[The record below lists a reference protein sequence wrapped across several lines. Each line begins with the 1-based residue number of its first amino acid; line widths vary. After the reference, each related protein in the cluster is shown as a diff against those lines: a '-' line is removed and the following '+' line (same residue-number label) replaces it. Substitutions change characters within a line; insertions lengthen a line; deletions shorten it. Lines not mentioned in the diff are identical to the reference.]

1 MGRKKKMN
9 ALNVIGVASNLS
21 FFVIVIAG
29 ILATL
34 EDTKINSLQM
44 LFYILL
50 EMVFGL
56 NIFLIC
62 TR

>member
-1 MGRKKKMN
+1 MN
-9 ALNVIGVASNLS
+9 ALNTIGVASNLV

-62 TR
+62 SR

>member
-1 MGRKKKMN
+1 MN

-56 NIFLIC
+56 DIFLIC

>member
-1 MGRKKKMN
+1 MN

-34 EDTKINSLQM
+34 EDTKIKNMFSPNT
-44 LFYILL
+44 FSTY
-50 EMVFGL
+50 
-56 NIFLIC
+56 C
-62 TR
+62 

>member
-1 MGRKKKMN
+1 MN
-9 ALNVIGVASNLS
+9 ALNVIGVASNLM

-34 EDTKINSLQM
+34 EDMKINSLQM

>member
-1 MGRKKKMN
+1 MN

-21 FFVIVIAG
+21 FFVIVITG

-44 LFYILL
+44 IFYILL

>member
-1 MGRKKKMN
+1 MN

-21 FFVIVIAG
+21 FFEIVIAG

>member
-1 MGRKKKMN
+1 MN
-9 ALNVIGVASNLS
+9 ALNVIGAASNLS

-62 TR
+62 AR

>member
-1 MGRKKKMN
+1 MN
-9 ALNVIGVASNLS
+9 ALNTIGVASNLV
-21 FFVIVIAG
+21 FFVIFIAG

>member
-1 MGRKKKMN
+1 MN

-34 EDTKINSLQM
+34 EDTKINSPQM

-56 NIFLIC
+56 NIFLIS

>member
-1 MGRKKKMN
+1 MN
-9 ALNVIGVASNLS
+9 ALNTIGVASNLV

-34 EDTKINSLQM
+34 EDAKINSLQM

>member
-1 MGRKKKMN
+1 MN
-9 ALNVIGVASNLS
+9 ALNVIGVASNLM
-21 FFVIVIAG
+21 FFIIVIAG

-34 EDTKINSLQM
+34 EDMKINSLQM

>member
-1 MGRKKKMN
+1 MN

-44 LFYILL
+44 LFYILS

>member
-1 MGRKKKMN
+1 MN

-56 NIFLIC
+56 NILLIC

>member
-1 MGRKKKMN
+1 MN
-9 ALNVIGVASNLS
+9 ALNVIGVASNLA

-34 EDTKINSLQM
+34 EDTKINSLQI

-62 TR
+62 MR

>member
-1 MGRKKKMN
+1 MN

-21 FFVIVIAG
+21 LLVIVIAG

>member
-1 MGRKKKMN
+1 MN
-9 ALNVIGVASNLS
+9 TLNVIGVASNLA

-34 EDTKINSLQM
+34 EDTKINSLQI

>member
-1 MGRKKKMN
+1 MN

-50 EMVFGL
+50 EMVLGL

>member
-1 MGRKKKMN
+1 MN
-9 ALNVIGVASNLS
+9 ALNVIGVASDLS

>member
-1 MGRKKKMN
+1 MN
-9 ALNVIGVASNLS
+9 ALNIIGVASNLM

-34 EDTKINSLQM
+34 EDTKINSLQI

>member
-1 MGRKKKMN
+1 MN

-29 ILATL
+29 ILATI
-34 EDTKINSLQM
+34 EDMKINSLQM

>member
-1 MGRKKKMN
+1 MN
-9 ALNVIGVASNLS
+9 ALNVIGVASNLA

>member
-1 MGRKKKMN
+1 MN

-62 TR
+62 AR

>member
-1 MGRKKKMN
+1 MN
-9 ALNVIGVASNLS
+9 ALNIIGVAANFT
-21 FFVIVIAG
+21 FFAIVIAG

-34 EDTKINSLQM
+34 EDTKINSLQI

>member
-1 MGRKKKMN
+1 MN

-34 EDTKINSLQM
+34 EDTKINSPQM

-62 TR
+62 MR

>member
-1 MGRKKKMN
+1 MN

-50 EMVFGL
+50 EMAFGL

>member
-1 MGRKKKMN
+1 MN
-9 ALNVIGVASNLS
+9 ALNVIGVASNLV

>member
-1 MGRKKKMN
+1 MN

-21 FFVIVIAG
+21 FFVIVISG

>member
-1 MGRKKKMN
+1 MN

-21 FFVIVIAG
+21 FFVIVITG

>member
-1 MGRKKKMN
+1 MN

-34 EDTKINSLQM
+34 EDTKINSPQM
-44 LFYILL
+44 LFTY
-50 EMVFGL
+50 
-56 NIFLIC
+56 C
-62 TR
+62 

>member
-1 MGRKKKMN
+1 MN
-9 ALNVIGVASNLS
+9 ALNTIGVASNLV

-34 EDTKINSLQM
+34 EDAKINSLQM

-56 NIFLIC
+56 NVFLIC

>member
-1 MGRKKKMN
+1 MN
-9 ALNVIGVASNLS
+9 ALNIIGVAANLT

>member
-1 MGRKKKMN
+1 MN
-9 ALNVIGVASNLS
+9 ALNVIGVASNLA

-34 EDTKINSLQM
+34 EDTKINSLQI

>member
-1 MGRKKKMN
+1 MN

-56 NIFLIC
+56 NIFLIF

>member
-1 MGRKKKMN
+1 MN
-9 ALNVIGVASNLS
+9 ELDVIGVASNLM

-29 ILATL
+29 VLAML
-34 EDTKINSLQM
+34 DERKINSLQM

>member
-1 MGRKKKMN
+1 MN

-29 ILATL
+29 IVATI
-34 EDTKINSLQM
+34 EDTKINSPQM

>member
-1 MGRKKKMN
+1 MN
-9 ALNVIGVASNLS
+9 ALNVIGAAVNLA

-34 EDTKINSLQM
+34 EDTKINSLQI

>member
-1 MGRKKKMN
+1 MN

-21 FFVIVIAG
+21 FFVIVIAR

>member
-1 MGRKKKMN
+1 MGRKKTMN

>member
-1 MGRKKKMN
+1 MN
-9 ALNVIGVASNLS
+9 ALNVIGVASNPS

>member
-1 MGRKKKMN
+1 MN
-9 ALNVIGVASNLS
+9 ALNTIGVASNLV

-34 EDTKINSLQM
+34 EDTKVNSLQM